1 VISFF
6 YYFSLFFFVL
16 TIASSSL
23 FSQTKSISKTPVE
36 KSKKQ
41 LLEDEIN
48 DLQSKKD
55 NLQKELDELNKVEV
69 KEPEVN
75 SPDKTKPETKEENF
89 FKLESEIVSSL
100 ASRRSQSIDSAPG
113 IITVYSD
120 KQIEQL
126 GFQNLGDLIRTIPGM
141 NIDYRPTE
149 IGLIRSRTLPQKHLR
164 TKKRKTA
171 IFKKADRSVYLR
183 THRLQLCPYRQS
195 PHISL

>member
-1 VISFF
+1 LEGTTITFHSFKR
-6 YYFSLFFFVL
+6 FSKVL
-16 TIASSSL
+16 TGNNLGQLAL
-23 FSQTKSISKTPVE
+23 NQTLPS
-36 KSKKQ
+36 
-41 LLEDEIN
+41 EDEIN

-149 IGLIRSRTLPQKHLR
+149 IGLIRSRGVPQSILILLDGIPMMQKNVARGFFISPTNPL
-164 TKKRKTA
+164 
-171 IFKKADRSVYLR
+171 YL
-183 THRLQLCPYRQS
+183 
-195 PHISL
+195 